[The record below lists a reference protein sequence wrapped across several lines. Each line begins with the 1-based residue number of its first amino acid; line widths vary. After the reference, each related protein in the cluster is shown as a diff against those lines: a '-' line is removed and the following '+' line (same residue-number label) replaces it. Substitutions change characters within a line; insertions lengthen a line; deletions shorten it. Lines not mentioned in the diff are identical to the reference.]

1 MECGH
6 VKFRVTSKAFGGK
19 IVTEILV
26 HKSIVDYSDPAEMPA
41 TLWQGL
47 EIIRTYVD
55 YKYILNYQWVV
66 SVALSIASTRPC
78 M

>member
-41 TLWQGL
+41 TLWYL
-47 EIIRTYVD
+47 
-55 YKYILNYQWVV
+55 LNYQWVV
-66 SVALSIASTRPC
+66 SVALSIASARPC